1 MAGALS
7 RLRANPALL
16 ATLFASGAI
25 ALWGL
30 LPLLRLVAAPFP
42 PLQLSALALALAAAI
57 AWLGS
62 WRTAGCR
69 RRRGDSPLAGRD
81 WLLGSAALL
90 GALALYFFALTRGPA
105 APVTLVTY
113 LWPLIYVV
121 LDHATAGRR
130 PPRALML
137 GALVGLM
144 GTALV
149 VVRQNGLDP
158 AALAAT
164 PWDAYG
170 AAIANGL
177 CWAVFSLHLKRR
189 AFTARGFAR
198 LFAGAG
204 MLAAGLHTLLET
216 TVLPADGVAWLAA
229 AAIGVG
235 PYGLAFVAWGHGLSH
250 GHAGLLGTLSY
261 AVPVLAAAVL
271 MLAGRTQPDWT
282 LAVAAAA
289 VAGGAWLASRPPKPA

>member
-1 MAGALS
+1 MAG
-7 RLRANPALL
+7 RLRRNPALW
-16 ATLFASGAI
+16 ATVFGSGAI

-30 LPLLRLVAAPFP
+30 LPRWRLMAALFP
-42 PLQLSALALALAAAI
+42 PLQLSAMALALAAAV

-62 WRTAGCR
+62 RAVHSHR
-69 RRRGDSPLAGRD
+69 RRVATPLAGRD
-81 WLLGSAALL
+81 WLLGCAALL
-90 GALALYFFALTRGPA
+90 GALALYFFALTQGPA

-121 LDHATAGRR
+121 LDHVTAGRR
-130 PPRALML
+130 PPQAILL
-137 GALVGLM
+137 GALLGLL

-149 VVRQNGLDP
+149 VVRQNGFDP

-164 PWDAYG
+164 PWDAYA

-189 AFTARGFAR
+189 AFSAAGFAR

-204 MLAAGLHTLLET
+204 LMAAGLHALLET
-216 TVLPADGVAWLAA
+216 AVLPASPAAWLAA
-229 AAIGVG
+229 LAIGVG
-235 PYGLAFVAWGHGLSH
+235 PYGLAFMAWGNGLTRGYAS
-250 GHAGLLGTLSY
+250 LLGTLSY
-261 AVPVLAAAVL
+261 AVPVLASAVL
-271 MLAGRTQPDWT
+271 ILAGRTQPDWA

-289 VAGGAWLASRPPKPA
+289 VASGAWLASRPAKPA

>member
-1 MAGALS
+1 MAGGLS
-7 RLRANPALL
+7 RLRGNPALT
-16 ATLFASGAI
+16 ATLFGAGAI

-42 PLQLSALALALAAAI
+42 PLQLSAMALALAAAI
-57 AWLGS
+57 AWLGQR
-62 WRTAGCR
+62 WRRSPR
-69 RRRGDSPLAGRD
+69 RLSPLTGGD
-81 WLLGSAALL
+81 WLLGSATLL

-121 LDHATAGRR
+121 LDHVTMGRR
-130 PPRALML
+130 PPRTLLL
-137 GALVGLM
+137 GALLGLA
-144 GTALV
+144 GTAVV

-164 PWDAYG
+164 PWMAYG

-189 AFTARGFAR
+189 AFSAGGFAR
-198 LFAGAG
+198 LFA
-204 MLAAGLHTLLET
+204 AAGAMAAVLHLPLET
-216 TVLPADGVAWLAA
+216 AVLPGEPAAWLAA
-229 AAIGVG
+229 AAIGIG
-235 PYGLAFVAWGHGLSH
+235 PYGLAFVAWGNGLCR
-250 GHAGLLGTLSY
+250 GDAGLLGTLSY

-271 MLAGRTQPDWT
+271 MMAGRTQPDWA
-282 LAVAAAA
+282 LALAATG
-289 VAGGAWLASRPPKPA
+289 VAGGAWLASRPPKAA